1 VDGVISQFILFLIL
15 KLGLFVLNNL
25 LNYLF
30 LEGKRFVNRLLASF
44 FHSSRSIAL
53 LLAHRID
60 LLVNERVLSICGA
73 FLEIL
78 LRLSSFLVI
87 IDVNLIQIIFIAET
101 IILSLRLFDRLLIQ
115 LLIVWLLVNAVK
127 VDQFYFLT
135 IFLLLTLRIIGVL
148 LLMRLLDL
156 RHVVV

>member
-1 VDGVISQFILFLIL
+1 VSKVVSFLTLFRSLGSFLLYLLVGLIRLVDGVISQFILFLIL

-87 IDVNLIQIIFIAET
+87 I
-101 IILSLRLFDRLLIQ
+101 
-115 LLIVWLLVNAVK
+115 
-127 VDQFYFLT
+127 
-135 IFLLLTLRIIGVL
+135 
-148 LLMRLLDL
+148 
-156 RHVVV
+156 